1 MTDYN
6 TLTKVELKKI
16 LLERNLPDDGLKA
29 DLINRLISND
39 EETKRQ
45 AETSSGILATETNV
59 EETDT
64 SAVASANVET
74 TDAPSSTTDAVLNA
88 TNDTTERTENTAD
101 RETTGNEVKKDE
113 PKRLPSPEEM
123 KKLALDHL
131 NKKLHRANKFGAEQ
145 SVVDEIHKSINRVE
159 KFGLD
164 LQNPLAVELGL
175 VEPQSNQKNRQ
186 LNSNRR
192 KYRSRNNSGASYGNN
207 GRNNRYRVR
216 KRGYISNN
224 NNIFQFWTINVDF
237 P

>member
-1 MTDYN
+1 MTDYKK
-6 TLTKVELKKI
+6 LTVLELRQI
-16 LLERNLPDDGLKA
+16 LVERNLPSDGLKA
-29 DLINRLISND
+29 DLINRLINND
-39 EETKRQ
+39 EETEKLTSENNVEKI
-45 AETSSGILATETNV
+45 ETSVVTATNTETTNAISTEAALNV
-59 EETDT
+59 VKDITEKNGNIDDDYNNKNKTT
-64 SAVASANVET
+64 ANGAKQV
-74 TDAPSSTTDAVLNA
+74 P
-88 TNDTTERTENTAD
+88 
-101 RETTGNEVKKDE
+101 G
-113 PKRLPSPEEM
+113 PEEM

-145 SVVDEIHKSINRVE
+145 SVIDEINRSINRVE

-224 NNIFQFWTINVDF
+224 NNNRGGGASGRRY
-237 P
+237 

>member
-45 AETSSGILATETNV
+45 AETSSEILATETNV

-113 PKRLPSPEEM
+113 PKQLPSPEEM

-175 VEPQSNQKNRQ
+175 VKPQSKPKNRQ
-186 LNSNRR
+186 PHSNRR
-192 KYRSRNNSGASYGNN
+192 KNRSRSNNNGMSYGGN
-207 GRNNRYRVR
+207 GRNSRYRVR
-216 KRGYISNN
+216 KGGYVSNN
-224 NNIFQFWTINVDF
+224 NNNRRGGSGRRY
-237 P
+237 